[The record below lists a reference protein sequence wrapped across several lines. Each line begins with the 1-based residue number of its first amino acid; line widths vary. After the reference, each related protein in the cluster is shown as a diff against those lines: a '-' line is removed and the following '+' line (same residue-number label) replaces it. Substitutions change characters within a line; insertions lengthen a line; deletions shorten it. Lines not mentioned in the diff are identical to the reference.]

1 MAERRTRPTSADRR
15 LIADRSAKSLR
26 LLATP
31 LRVYRDRS
39 GGHGTLAGRTV
50 NLTEYLTAPPDE
62 MEMEEDD
69 DEFENVLG
77 SAASAVEG
85 ARVNWEMHDAFGGSS
100 HRWSSHPGLAM
111 LRRTHPGQTRAV
123 ASSSSDETQVA
134 PETHSPPLPNR
145 SAPWSIPTNSGLFRH
160 STMRRPVRSRTVD
173 FNDFTSRRRSS
184 IRHSSIQETPFL
196 RAGSATGEP
205 GTSVLPWE
213 PQSVQEPS
221 SSSRGPQTARRF
233 FGLMP
238 SGGPENPS
246 GESADDVSY
255 LAIDPNVNPRLS
267 NPPPPSS
274 SLSQFEPENGE
285 DPAQET
291 VPRLRR
297 GGVRAPESILSRHAS
312 PTPEEVINLS
322 PPVIVSFLASSED
335 GHGGGNTETLSSTT

>member
-50 NLTEYLTAPPDE
+50 NLTEYLTAPPD
-62 MEMEEDD
+62 
-69 DEFENVLG
+69 
-77 SAASAVEG
+77 ASAVEG

-255 LAIDPNVNPRLS
+255 LAIDPNVNPR
-267 NPPPPSS
+267 SS
-274 SLSQFEPENGE
+274 SLSRFEPENGE